1 MTNLSVAM
9 QHTPE
14 NMIIRPAQ
22 RSDLTPAA
30 KVCAKA
36 FFDTELF
43 GEVIHPYRH
52 QYPDDMYLYWLK
64 NFRSGLSRRDNHILV
79 ATVLEPEQ
87 SQPTVV
93 GVAQWIR
100 RRAQPSSQDQLS
112 SSASSSEQNGAVEE
126 QEEELPPNR
135 AADPAKLDV
144 LQRVGP
150 FVDHKWSGTGTL
162 WLLSLSAI
170 NSGNGLFWLTNLP
183 VGKRAETWYLGLL
196 AMHPDYQGHG
206 IGKQLVAWGFARA
219 KADAV
224 CVSVISALGKDGFY
238 RSCGFDVDVG
248 YATEG
253 EGNPLS
259 GVPGGLIMFRD
270 QV

>member
-1 MTNLSVAM
+1 MR
-9 QHTPE
+9 HTHE
-14 NMIIRPAQ
+14 NMLIRPAQ
-22 RSDLTPAA
+22 RSDLSPAA

-52 QYPDDMYLYWLK
+52 QYPDDMHLYWLK
-64 NFRSGLSRRDNHILV
+64 NFRRGLNRKDNYILV
-79 ATVLEPEQ
+79 ATASEPGE
-87 SQPTVV
+87 SQPRIV

-100 RRAQPSSQDQLS
+100 RRAQPSSQDQQS
-112 SSASSSEQNGAVEE
+112 STSPSSKQNEAEE
-126 QEEELPPNR
+126 EDELPPNR

-150 FVDHKWSGTGTL
+150 FVDHKWSGTVKPL
-162 WLLSLSAI
+162 ASSSSSNQLKEALSLADKRCI
-170 NSGNGLFWLTNLP
+170 GE
-183 VGKRAETWYLGLL
+183 RAETWYLGLL
-196 AMHPDYQGHG
+196 AIHPDYQGHG
-206 IGKQLVAWGFARA
+206 IGKQFVAWGFERARA
-219 KADAV
+219 DTV

-238 RSCGFDVDVG
+238 RNCGFDVDVG

-270 QV
+270 RV

>member
-1 MTNLSVAM
+1 MHLTR
-9 QHTPE
+9 E
-14 NMIIRPAQ
+14 NMVIRPAQ
-22 RSDLTPAA
+22 RADLTPAA

-52 QYPDDMYLYWLK
+52 QYPDDMHLYWLK
-64 NFRSGLSRRDNHILV
+64 NFRSGLKRRDNHILV
-79 ATVLEPEQ
+79 ATVSEPEE

-100 RRAQPSSQDQLS
+100 RRAQPNSQDQPS

-126 QEEELPPNR
+126 QEEEELPPNR

-150 FVDHKWSGTGTL
+150 FVDHKWSGTGML

-170 NSGNGLFWLTNLP
+170 DFGNGL
-183 VGKRAETWYLGLL
+183 LG
-196 AMHPDYQGHG
+196 
-206 IGKQLVAWGFARA
+206 
-219 KADAV
+219 
-224 CVSVISALGKDGFY
+224 
-238 RSCGFDVDVG
+238 
-248 YATEG
+248 
-253 EGNPLS
+253 
-259 GVPGGLIMFRD
+259 
-270 QV
+270 

>member
-1 MTNLSVAM
+1 ML
-9 QHTPE
+9 
-14 NMIIRPAQ
+14 IRPAQ
-22 RSDLTPAA
+22 RSDLSPAA

-52 QYPDDMYLYWLK
+52 QYPDDMHLYWLK
-64 NFRSGLSRRDNHILV
+64 NFRRGLNRKDNYILV
-79 ATVLEPEQ
+79 ATASEPGE
-87 SQPTVV
+87 SQPRIV

-100 RRAQPSSQDQLS
+100 RRAQPSSQDQQS
-112 SSASSSEQNGAVEE
+112 STSPSSKQNEAEE
-126 QEEELPPNR
+126 EDELPPNR

-150 FVDHKWSGTGTL
+150 FVDHKWSGE
-162 WLLSLSAI
+162 
-170 NSGNGLFWLTNLP
+170 
-183 VGKRAETWYLGLL
+183 RAETWYLGLL
-196 AMHPDYQGHG
+196 AIHPDYQGHG
-206 IGKQLVAWGFARA
+206 IGKQFVAWGFERARA
-219 KADAV
+219 DTV

-238 RSCGFDVDVG
+238 RNCGFDVDVG

-270 QV
+270 RV

>member
-1 MTNLSVAM
+1 ML
-9 QHTPE
+9 
-14 NMIIRPAQ
+14 IRPAL

-52 QYPDDMYLYWLK
+52 QYPDDMHLYWLK
-64 NFRSGLSRRDNHILV
+64 NFRRGLYRKNNYILV
-79 ATVLEPEQ
+79 ATVSEPGEN
-87 SQPTVV
+87 QPRIV

-100 RRAQPSSQDQLS
+100 RRAQPVSQDQQS
-112 SSASSSEQNGAVEE
+112 STLPSSEQNEAEGED
-126 QEEELPPNR
+126 ELPPNR

-150 FVDHKWSGTGTL
+150 FVDHKWSGE
-162 WLLSLSAI
+162 
-170 NSGNGLFWLTNLP
+170 
-183 VGKRAETWYLGLL
+183 RAETWYLGLL
-196 AMHPDYQGHG
+196 AIHPDFQGHG
-206 IGKQLVAWGFARA
+206 IGKQFVAWGFERA
-219 KADAV
+219 KADEV

-238 RSCGFDVDVG
+238 RNCGFDVDVG

-270 QV
+270 RV

>member
-1 MTNLSVAM
+1 MINASVAM
-9 QHTPE
+9 QHPHD
-14 NMIIRPAQ
+14 NMVIRPAQ

-52 QYPDDMYLYWLK
+52 QYPDDMHLYWLK
-64 NFRSGLSRRDNHILV
+64 NFRSGLKRRDNHILV
-79 ATVLEPEQ
+79 ATVSEPEE

-100 RRAQPSSQDQLS
+100 RRAQPYIQDQPS
-112 SSASSSEQNGAVEE
+112 SSASSSEQNGAAEE
-126 QEEELPPNR
+126 LDEELPPNR

-150 FVDHKWSGTGTL
+150 FVDHKWSG
-162 WLLSLSAI
+162 
-170 NSGNGLFWLTNLP
+170 
-183 VGKRAETWYLGLL
+183 KRAETWYLGLL
-196 AMHPDYQGHG
+196 AIHPDYQGHG
-206 IGKQLVAWGFARA
+206 IGKRLVAWGFDRA

-238 RSCGFDVDVG
+238 RGCGFDVDVG

-270 QV
+270 QM

>member
-1 MTNLSVAM
+1 
-9 QHTPE
+9 
-14 NMIIRPAQ
+14 MIIRPAQ
-22 RSDLTPAA
+22 RSDLSPAA
-30 KVCAKA
+30 RVCAKA

-52 QYPDDMYLYWLK
+52 QYPDDMHLYWLK
-64 NFRSGLSRRDNHILV
+64 NFRRGLNRKDNYILV
-79 ATVLEPEQ
+79 ATVSEPGE
-87 SQPTVV
+87 SQPRIV

-100 RRAQPSSQDQLS
+100 RRARAGSQDQS
-112 SSASSSEQNGAVEE
+112 SSTSSEQNKAEEE
-126 QEEELPPNR
+126 QEELPPNR

-150 FVDHKWSGTGTL
+150 FVDHKWSD
-162 WLLSLSAI
+162 
-170 NSGNGLFWLTNLP
+170 F
-183 VGKRAETWYLGLL
+183 
-196 AMHPDYQGHG
+196 QGHG
-206 IGKQLVAWGFARA
+206 IGKQFVAWGFERA

-259 GVPGGLIMFRD
+259 GVPGGLVMFRD
-270 QV
+270 RV

>member
-1 MTNLSVAM
+1 
-9 QHTPE
+9 
-14 NMIIRPAQ
+14 MIIRPAQ
-22 RSDLTPAA
+22 RSDLSPAA

-52 QYPDDMYLYWLK
+52 QYPDDMHLYWLK
-64 NFRSGLSRRDNHILV
+64 NFRRGLNRKDNYILV
-79 ATVLEPEQ
+79 ATVSEPGE
-87 SQPTVV
+87 SQPRIV

-100 RRAQPSSQDQLS
+100 RRARAGSQDQS
-112 SSASSSEQNGAVEE
+112 SSTSSEQNKAEEE
-126 QEEELPPNR
+126 QEELPPNR

-150 FVDHKWSGTGTL
+150 FVDHKWSGE
-162 WLLSLSAI
+162 
-170 NSGNGLFWLTNLP
+170 
-183 VGKRAETWYLGLL
+183 RAETWYLGLL
-196 AMHPDYQGHG
+196 AIHPDFQGHG
-206 IGKQLVAWGFARA
+206 IGKQFVAWGFERA

-259 GVPGGLIMFRD
+259 GVPGGLVMFRD
-270 QV
+270 RV

>member
-1 MTNLSVAM
+1 
-9 QHTPE
+9 
-14 NMIIRPAQ
+14 MIIRPAQ
-22 RSDLTPAA
+22 RSDLSPAA
-30 KVCAKA
+30 RVCAKA

-52 QYPDDMYLYWLK
+52 QYPDDMHLYWLK
-64 NFRSGLSRRDNHILV
+64 NFRRGLNRKDNYILV
-79 ATVLEPEQ
+79 ATVSEPGE
-87 SQPTVV
+87 SQPRIV

-100 RRAQPSSQDQLS
+100 RRARAGSQDQS
-112 SSASSSEQNGAVEE
+112 SSTSSEQNKAEEE
-126 QEEELPPNR
+126 QEELPPNR

-150 FVDHKWSGTGTL
+150 FVDHKWSGE
-162 WLLSLSAI
+162 
-170 NSGNGLFWLTNLP
+170 
-183 VGKRAETWYLGLL
+183 RAETWYLGLL
-196 AMHPDYQGHG
+196 AIHPDFQGHG
-206 IGKQLVAWGFARA
+206 IGKQFVAWGFERA

-259 GVPGGLIMFRD
+259 GVPGGLVMFRD
-270 QV
+270 RV

>member
-1 MTNLSVAM
+1 MT
-9 QHTPE
+9 
-14 NMIIRPAQ
+14 IRPAE
-22 RSDLTPAA
+22 RADLTSAA

-64 NFRSGLSRRDNHILV
+64 NFRSGLNRRDNHLLV
-79 ATVLEPEQ
+79 ATVSEPEE
-87 SQPTVV
+87 SQPTII

-100 RRAQPSSQDQLS
+100 RRAHPSSQDQS
-112 SSASSSEQNGAVEE
+112 SSESSSSEQNEIGK
-126 QEEELPPNR
+126 EEELPPNR
-135 AADPAKLDV
+135 AADPTKLDV

-150 FVDHKWSGTGTL
+150 FVDHKWSGE
-162 WLLSLSAI
+162 
-170 NSGNGLFWLTNLP
+170 
-183 VGKRAETWYLGLL
+183 RAETWYLGLL
-196 AMHPDYQGHG
+196 AVHPDYQGHG
-206 IGKQLVAWGFARA
+206 IGKQFVTWGFERA

-238 RSCGFDVDVG
+238 RTCGFDVDVG

-259 GVPGGLIMFRD
+259 GVPRGLIMFRD

>member
-1 MTNLSVAM
+1 ML
-9 QHTPE
+9 
-14 NMIIRPAQ
+14 IRPAQ
-22 RSDLTPAA
+22 RSDLSPAA

-52 QYPDDMYLYWLK
+52 QYPDDMHLYWLK
-64 NFRSGLSRRDNHILV
+64 NFRRGLNRKDNHILV
-79 ATVLEPEQ
+79 ATASEPGE
-87 SQPTVV
+87 SQPRIV

-100 RRAQPSSQDQLS
+100 RRAQPSSQDQQS
-112 SSASSSEQNGAVEE
+112 STSPSSKQNEAEE
-126 QEEELPPNR
+126 EDELPPNR
-135 AADPAKLDV
+135 AADPAKIDV

-150 FVDHKWSGTGTL
+150 FVDHKWSGE
-162 WLLSLSAI
+162 
-170 NSGNGLFWLTNLP
+170 
-183 VGKRAETWYLGLL
+183 RAETWYLGLL
-196 AMHPDYQGHG
+196 AIHPDYQGHG
-206 IGKQLVAWGFARA
+206 IGKQFVAWGFERARA
-219 KADAV
+219 DTV

-238 RSCGFDVDVG
+238 RNCGFDVDVG

-270 QV
+270 RV